1 MMLGVSV
8 DRGWEEED
16 LLIEDELRGV
26 VVKWGG
32 NQEIVVFW
40 NLNG

>member
-16 LLIEDELRGV
+16 LSTEDELRGV

-32 NQEIVVFW
+32 NQEIAVLW